1 MSDALI
7 EDLAQYS
14 NDPLGFAIW
23 AFPWG
28 ESGSPLEH
36 RSLEQWQIDLL
47 RQLGGGLITPAE
59 AIRIA
64 RVSGNG
70 VGKSAIVSIIILWA
84 HSTFE
89 DTKGV
94 VTANTETQLK
104 TKTWAELGKWFHM
117 FIARELFRLTAT
129 ALFSRDPDRERTW
142 RIDMVPWSE
151 HNIVAFQGL
160 HNEGKRLLIVF
171 DEAAVIPDGIHEAA
185 DGCMTD
191 ANTQRIWLMFGNPNA
206 PTGRFREAFAG
217 GRFANR
223 WQTDAID
230 SRSVSFT
237 DKRESQNWI
246 DDYGEDSDFVRI
258 RVRGVF
264 PRSGT
269 IQFIG
274 SDLVRAAAQR
284 DVSVYVF
291 DSLCI
296 GVDVARFGDDESVI
310 YFRKGR
316 DGRSIPPVRLRGVDT
331 MTLASRVA
339 ESYLHHRA
347 DAVFVD
353 GGGVGGGVVDR
364 LRQLR
369 VPVIEVQFGA
379 KSDNNFGS
387 VESGIQY
394 ANKRAEIWGSTK
406 EWLTVGAI
414 PDLPDLVAGL
424 TAPEYGF
431 KPTGEILLES
441 KDAMR
446 KRGVSSPDLA
456 DALALTFAY
465 PVVPKLRLEDRADRL
480 VVTEYDPLTQ
490 HETEAA

>member
-1 MSDALI
+1 
-7 EDLAQYS
+7 
-14 NDPLGFAIW
+14 
-23 AFPWG
+23 
-28 ESGSPLEH
+28 
-36 RSLEQWQIDLL
+36 
-47 RQLGGGLITPAE
+47 
-59 AIRIA
+59 
-64 RVSGNG
+64 
-70 VGKSAIVSIIILWA
+70 
-84 HSTFE
+84 
-89 DTKGV
+89 
-94 VTANTETQLK
+94 
-104 TKTWAELGKWFHM
+104 
-117 FIARELFRLTAT
+117 
-129 ALFSRDPDRERTW
+129 
-142 RIDMVPWSE
+142 MVPWSE

-160 HNEGKRLLIVF
+160 HNEGKRLLIIF
-171 DEAAVIPDGIHEAA
+171 DEASAIPDGIHEAA

-191 ANTQRIWLMFGNPNA
+191 AGTQRIWLMCGNPNS
-206 PTGRFREAFAG
+206 PSGRFREAFPG

-223 WQTDAID
+223 WKSRSVD
-230 SRSVSFT
+230 SRTVSFT

-274 SDLVRAAAQR
+274 SDLARDAAR
-284 DVSVYVF
+284 REVSVYVF
-291 DSLCI
+291 DPLCI

-331 MTLASRVA
+331 MTLASRAA
-339 ESYLHHRA
+339 EAFLHYRA
-347 DAVFVD
+347 DALFVD

-387 VESGIQY
+387 KESGINY

-406 EWLTVGAI
+406 EWLSVGAI
-414 PDLPDLVAGL
+414 PDEPDLLSGL
-424 TAPEYGF
+424 TGPEYGF
-431 KPTGEILLES
+431 KPTGEVLLES

-446 KRGVSSPDLA
+446 KRGVASPDLA

-465 PVVPKLRLEDRADRL
+465 PVVPKLRLEDRADAL
-480 VVTEYDPLTQ
+480 VQSEYDPLTQ
-490 HETEAA
+490 HEQEHAA